1 MSLRR
6 RERAS
11 GFLSSQGERH
21 DHERYVILLCACHLV
36 SADSYMNFQLS
47 SAEEWID
54 GALSG
59 KLGDI
64 LIRCNNVTYIS
75 EAPQQGGVQR
85 ARARARALMQT

>member
-1 MSLRR
+1 
-6 RERAS
+6 
-11 GFLSSQGERH
+11 
-21 DHERYVILLCACHLV
+21 
-36 SADSYMNFQLS
+36 MNFQLS

-75 EAPQQGGVQR
+75 EAPQGAGAGG
-85 ARARARALMQT
+85 AGAEGEMKDL